1 MSRRSRIAR
10 ARAAGLALCIALL
23 GLPAAAAGQP
33 ISHHPAPPTSATLR
47 KAVKTR
53 NVLKHLRKLQ
63 DIAFAHGGTRAAGT
77 DGYEASADYVARKL
91 KRYGWKVYLQS
102 FEFLAFTEVE
112 PTVMEQVA
120 PDEIPYENGI
130 DFSIMSYSG
139 SGDVT
144 APVTPVD
151 VNVADPSEITS
162 GCEDADFA
170 GFPAGNIALI
180 QRGTCTFGEKAVNA
194 QEAGASAVIIFN
206 QGNTEER
213 SLLLEGDLGD
223 DTTATIPAVG
233 TTFAL
238 GEELVAAAAN
248 GLRIHLVTVTDAEL
262 LTTRNVFGEWRKSG
276 DPSAVIMAGAHLDSV
291 PEGPGINDNGTG
303 VAALLETARQIPRA
317 PYFFEDR
324 IRLAF
329 WGAEEAGLI
338 GSTEYV
344 ASLSEEEAAAITGY
358 LNFDMV
364 GSPNYA
370 RMIYDGNGSAFPD
383 VGAGPEGSET
393 IERVFQRYF
402 QRQGLPTTQTP
413 FEGRSDYG
421 PFIDIGIP
429 AGGLFTGAE
438 DVKTAE
444 EAELFGG
451 TAGEAYDLCYHEVCD
466 TLSNV
471 NRRVLG
477 QMSDAIAHAIFRFA
491 TGADSL

>member
-1 MSRRSRIAR
+1 MCV
-10 ARAAGLALCIALL
+10 ALV
-23 GLPAAAAGQP
+23 GLPAAAASQ
-33 ISHHPAPPTSATLR
+33 PAPSHPIPVTSETLR
-47 KAVKTR
+47 RAVKTR
-53 NVLKHLRKLQ
+53 NVVEHLRKLQ
-63 DIAFAHGGTRAAGT
+63 NIANRNDGTRAAGT
-77 DGYEASADYVARKL
+77 PGYESSASYVARKL
-91 KRYGWKVYLQS
+91 ERYGWKVSTQS
-102 FEFLAFTEVE
+102 FEFLAFFELE

-120 PDEIPYENGI
+120 PEEIAYENEA
-130 DFSIMSYSG
+130 DFSIMQYSG

-144 APVTPVD
+144 AAVTPVD

-162 GCEDADFA
+162 GCEDTDFA
-170 GFPAGNIALI
+170 GFPAGNIALL

-238 GEELVAAAAN
+238 GQELVAAAAN
-248 GLRIHLVTVTDAEL
+248 GLRIHLVTVTDTEL
-262 LTTRNVFGEWRKSG
+262 LTSRNVFGEWRQSG
-276 DPSAVIMAGAHLDSV
+276 DPSSVIMAGAHLDSV
-291 PEGPGINDNGTG
+291 REGPGINDNATG
-303 VAALLETARQIPRA
+303 VAALLEVAHQIPRA

-329 WGAEEAGLI
+329 WGAEESGLI

-344 ASLSEEEAAAITGY
+344 ASLTEEEAAAINGY
-358 LNFDMV
+358 LNFDMI

-383 VGAGPEGSET
+383 IGAGPAGSDT

-402 QRQGLPTTQTP
+402 QKQGLTTTQTP

-421 PFIDIGIP
+421 PFIDVGIP

-438 DVKTAE
+438 DVKTPQ

-451 TAGEAYDLCYHEVCD
+451 TAGEAYDPCYHEACD
-466 TLSNV
+466 TLMNV
-471 NRRVLG
+471 NRKVLG
-477 QMSDAIAHAIFRFA
+477 QMTDAIAHAIFRFA

>member
-1 MSRRSRIAR
+1 MR
-10 ARAAGLALCIALL
+10 
-23 GLPAAAAGQP
+23 P
-33 ISHHPAPPTSATLR
+33 PAPPTSATLR

-53 NVLKHLRKLQ
+53 NVVKHVRKLHE
-63 DIAFAHGGTRAAGT
+63 IAFEHGGTRAAGT
-77 DGYEASADYVARKL
+77 PGYEASAAYVARKL
-91 KRYGWKVYLQS
+91 ERYGWRVSTQS
-102 FEFLAFTEVE
+102 FDFLAFTEVE

-120 PDEIPYENGI
+120 PEELAYEEGI

-144 APVTPVD
+144 AAVTPVD
-151 VNVADPSEITS
+151 VNVADPSVITS
-162 GCEDADFA
+162 GCEDTDFA
-170 GFPAGNIALI
+170 GFPAGNIALL
-180 QRGTCTFGEKAVNA
+180 QRGTCTFGEKAANA
-194 QEAGASAVIIFN
+194 EEAGAVAVIIFN

-238 GEELVAAAAN
+238 GQDLVAAAAN
-248 GLRIHLVTVTDAEL
+248 GLRIHLVTVTKTEL

-276 DPSAVIMAGAHLDSV
+276 DPSSVIMAGAHLDSV
-291 PEGPGINDNGTG
+291 AEGPGINDNATGT
-303 VAALLETARQIPRA
+303 AALLEVARQIPKA
-317 PYFFEDR
+317 PYFFENR

-344 ASLSEEEAAAITGY
+344 AALTEEEAAAIRGY
-358 LNFDMV
+358 LNFDMI

-383 VGAGPEGSET
+383 VGGGPEGSET
-393 IERVFQRYF
+393 IERVFQRFF
-402 QRQGLPTTQTP
+402 QKRGLPTTQTP

-421 PFIDIGIP
+421 PFIDVGIP

-451 TAGEAYDLCYHEVCD
+451 TAGEAYDPCYHEACD
-466 TLSNV
+466 TIQNV
-471 NRRVLG
+471 NRKVLG
-477 QMSDAIAHAIFRFA
+477 QMSDAVAYAIFRLA
-491 TGADSL
+491 TGADAL

>member
-1 MSRRSRIAR
+1 MFRSRVAAR
-10 ARAAGLALCIALL
+10 ARVASLALCVALV
-23 GLPAAAAGQP
+23 GLPAATTSAQVV
-33 ISHHPAPPTSATLR
+33 IPPSSATLR
-47 KAVKTR
+47 NAVKTR
-53 NVLKHLRKLQ
+53 NVVDHLRKLQ
-63 DIAFAHGGTRAAGT
+63 QIANANEGTRAAGT
-77 DGYEASADYVARKL
+77 PGYGASARYVGRKL
-91 KRYGWKVYLQS
+91 SRYGWRVRTQS

-120 PDEIPYENGI
+120 PEELAYEEGI

-144 APVTPVD
+144 AAVTPVD
-151 VNVADPSEITS
+151 VNVEDPSEITS

-170 GFPAGNIALI
+170 GFTTGNIALI
-180 QRGTCTFGEKAVNA
+180 QRGTCTFQEKVINA
-194 QEAGASAVIIFN
+194 EEAGAVAAIIFN

-213 SLLLEGDLGD
+213 SLLLEGDVGD
-223 DTTATIPAVG
+223 DTTSTIPVVG

-238 GEELVAAAAN
+238 GEELVAAAAD
-248 GLRIHLVTVTDAEL
+248 GLRIHLVTVTETEL
-262 LTTRNVFGEWRKSG
+262 LTSRNVFAEWTRSG

-291 PEGPGINDNGTG
+291 AEGPGINDNATG
-303 VAALLETARQIPRA
+303 VAALLEIARQIA
-317 PYFFEDR
+317 KGPYSFENR

-344 ASLSEEEAAAITGY
+344 ASLTEEQLAAIRGY
-358 LNFDMV
+358 LNFDMI

-383 VGAGPEGSET
+383 VGGGPEGSET

-402 QRQGLPTTQTP
+402 QKQGLSTTQTP

-421 PFIDIGIP
+421 PFIDAGIP

-438 DVKTAE
+438 DVKTPE

-451 TAGEAYDLCYHEVCD
+451 TAGEAYDPCYHEVCD
-466 TLSNV
+466 TLGNV
-471 NRRVLG
+471 NRKVLG
-477 QMSDAIAHAIFRFA
+477 QMTDAVAHAIYA
-491 TGADSL
+491 LADGNVTF